1 MEESTKDQQ
10 PTLASGNGGRKSIL
24 RYPLRSASKLKEQAA
39 KSPDAPA
46 NSSSTASKRGRPP
59 ANLSKSVSAL
69 ELSGKDKS
77 SKPPRRLSI
86 PTKSTVSPRQ
96 KPTTNITPISE
107 ARAKRSANGQDKCET
122 PRSDVS
128 KSSTRRK
135 FSVLASASYWLQ
147 QIKLSESAAKHSI
160 SLGFFKL
167 ALEAGCEPLQLLRE
181 ELKSYARRHNLG
193 EDGDAIKGLF
203 ESYEILETLEQLQ
216 ASETCSHVPEDATTP
231 SDEGVQSTTSAAGA
245 KKLKPKSLNTDTQAS
260 SAKLSSKKENAPAQK
275 TASAVK
281 TRASENR
288 YPVNRRLVTESGV
301 NIRKKVQ
308 KTGKQES
315 DNEGDKNK
323 QGGDSVVKEVV
334 IKPSEM
340 ELTLEGNKENL
351 DLPLAA
357 EINARGEN

>member
-1 MEESTKDQQ
+1 MKGNPLPSAWICWYLPCKIFSANIHAV
-10 PTLASGNGGRKSIL
+10 ASFHRHIFF
-24 RYPLRSASKLKEQAA
+24 
-39 KSPDAPA
+39 
-46 NSSSTASKRGRPP
+46 RGRPP

-86 PTKSTVSPRQ
+86 PTKSTGSPRQ
-96 KPTTNITPISE
+96 KPTSNITPISE

-167 ALEAGCEPLQLLRE
+167 ALEAGCEVIHLSYFIYRFVAAKRTILPNWPEHLFFFLCTVQPLQLLRE

-216 ASETCSHVPEDATTP
+216 ISETCSHVPEDATTP
-231 SDEGVQSTTSAAGA
+231 SDEGVQSTTSGAGA

-281 TRASENR
+281 IRASENR

-323 QGGDSVVKEVV
+323 QGGDSVVKEGTQHHYKTCFC
-334 IKPSEM
+334 I
-340 ELTLEGNKENL
+340 G
-351 DLPLAA
+351 
-357 EINARGEN
+357 